1 MSKYSTV
8 CIGFKIECYTQKQGV
23 GNYIMESRLTT
34 VIDFGDEELTTTHP
48 DEFFSLIGDSTE
60 VLFKISIPYCYTM
73 TDVAYSYLAAS
84 YVLETLANSFDASGY
99 STSQPTVGNANFTY
113 NISVKNFH
121 PEELHPLIIEFLCIL
136 NDNEYVDEDEK
147 FSYYENRNEFEC
159 NLYDIKLNFPEII
172 DLYFANQVNGADNE
186 TEVEYFSK
194 FAVSNPERKYGYW
207 VGAAY
212 LNKKYK
218 VLYSQSCWIASN
230 SIDVAELFNED
241 SSSQDVSIIPAN
253 LLVINSQGMVVS
265 ENGVIQISMG
275 EVIQGIA
282 CIHDFFP
289 NKENYSYH
297 HLDSFDGYF
306 FSKTNHFNTSESSS
320 YWQDDSEFEL
330 YVSEFGEF
338 VIFKT
343 DEASLVLFNIN
354 KPTHSKSQSFI
365 NAMLTIGA
373 SFEDEI
379 YSDTEVKLNW
389 DLLDD
394 EIFEQLCY
402 DIIYQNSKYDN
413 TTIRKM
419 GSSRSRD
426 GGRDIVV
433 YTKELHNNKPKK
445 FIFQCKLIKSSRSL
459 NTSNIG
465 SISDVIDQ
473 YGAKGY
479 GVMCNSVIDAGLFDR
494 LDGISENRDIE
505 IETWSS
511 LEIERFIAR
520 RPHLKSRYF

>member
-1 MSKYSTV
+1 
-8 CIGFKIECYTQKQGV
+8 
-23 GNYIMESRLTT
+23 
-34 VIDFGDEELTTTHP
+34 
-48 DEFFSLIGDSTE
+48 
-60 VLFKISIPYCYTM
+60 M

-84 YVLETLANSFDASGY
+84 YVLETLANSFEASKY
-99 STSQPTVGNANFTY
+99 STSRATTGGADFNY
-113 NISVKNFH
+113 NISVKNFY

-136 NDNEYVDEDEK
+136 NDNEHIGEEEK
-147 FSYYENRNEFEC
+147 FSYYESRNEFEC

-186 TEVEYFSK
+186 AEVEHFSK
-194 FAVSNPERKYGYW
+194 FSISNPERKYGYW
-207 VGAAY
+207 IGASY
-212 LNKKYK
+212 LNQENK

-230 SIDVAELFNED
+230 NIALADLFIED
-241 SSSQDVSIIPAN
+241 SSNQSVSIIPAN

-289 NKENYSYH
+289 NKDNYSYH
-297 HLDSFDGYF
+297 HLDSFDGSF
-306 FSKTNHFNTSESSS
+306 FSTANHFNTSESSS
-320 YWQDDSEFEL
+320 FWQNDAEFEL

-343 DEASLVLFNIN
+343 DEASLVLFDIN
-354 KPTHSKSQSFI
+354 KPTYSKSQSFI

-373 SFEDEI
+373 SFEDEVL
-379 YSDTEVKLNW
+379 SGPHLKLNW

-394 EIFEQLCY
+394 ELFEQLCY

-433 YTKELHNNKPKK
+433 YSKELHNNKPKR

-479 GVMCNSVIDAGLFDR
+479 GVMCNSVIDAALFDR
-494 LDGISENRDIE
+494 LDGISENRGIE

-520 RPHLKSRYF
+520 RPNLKSRYF